1 MTTIEELEKRL
12 TVLQDIE
19 EIKQVHYRYFNGLTT
34 SNIDEILPTFSEE
47 GVVDVH
53 AGYSKGPEE
62 RKAFFERLLSEHHI
76 GKEGNFMVHPIIEVD
91 GDEATGSWLVYLQF
105 AQPRKMVP
113 RPTIFTTD
121 DAPDWMQGFY
131 EMEYVREKGEWKIS
145 YMKFRCRLISPMNAL
160 KGFQR

>member
-1 MTTIEELEKRL
+1 MTTIEELEKRR

-91 GDEATGSWLVYLQF
+91 GDEAMGSWLVYLQF

-121 DAPDWMQGFY
+121 DAPDWMQGYY
-131 EMEYVREKGEWKIS
+131 EMEYIKENGKWKIS
-145 YMKFRCRLISPMNAL
+145 LLKWRSRLRSP
-160 KGFQR
+160 RPPE